1 MTANKQKRHQPAS
14 KADQGGVF
22 AAAFD
27 FKHSRPHSQLPTNN
41 NYDGRRM
48 NLENSMPHITLQG
61 VILYRIHDRKAMIKD
76 EL

>member
-27 FKHSRPHSQLPTNN
+27 LNIHALTLNCPR
-41 NYDGRRM
+41 
-48 NLENSMPHITLQG
+48 ITIMMVEG
-61 VILYRIHDRKAMIKD
+61 
-76 EL
+76 